1 MIRYPI
7 IVQDDFFEDPDSVVE
22 LANSVDY
29 FDNDGR
35 WPGKRSDHLMNIN
48 ESFHAYFVNKVFSA
62 FGLAPSGC
70 EMSATFQKINPF
82 SENKWDAKNRGWIH
96 VDSKDTIF
104 GGIVYLNKNAD
115 KDTGTSIYKA
125 KKGCFPLHT
134 PSIKKELYK
143 GEDVNDDD
151 YTQQYNEYTDQFE
164 ETVKVDNIYNRFLS
178 FPSNALHGVRTCG
191 TEERL
196 TIPFFCHSVSNA
208 NKNKPLPN

>member
-7 IVQDDFFEDPDSVVE
+7 NIIDDFFEDPDAIVE
-22 LANSVDY
+22 LASSVDY
-29 FDNDGR
+29 CDSDPA
-35 WPGKRSDHLMNIN
+35 WPGKRSAHLQEIN
-48 ESFHAYFVNKVFSA
+48 SRFFNYFVDKVFSA
-62 FGLAPSGC
+62 FGLAPSGA
-70 EMSATFQKINPF
+70 EIDATFQKIIPF
-82 SENKWDAKNRGWIH
+82 SKDKWDIKNRGWIH
-96 VDSKDTIF
+96 IDPNDIIF
-104 GGIVYLNKNAD
+104 AGIVYLNKNAD

-178 FPSNALHGVRTCG
+178 FPSTALHGVRTCG